1 MRRDNLSRPIRLAL
15 THEILTPSR
24 TMFDY
29 GCGRG
34 DDLKTLISSGFE
46 AAGWDPAHRPDVER
60 TPADV
65 VNLGYVVNVIDDP
78 AERADTLSRAWRL
91 ARRVLVVAARL
102 VDERDD
108 AHIAPVRDGWV
119 TRHGTFQKFYEHDE
133 LGAWIRATLGEE
145 PVPASLGVYYVF
157 RHPHERESYLASRF
171 RRRVSLPRS
180 RPSDEQYNQ
189 HQVLLEPLIA
199 FVADHG
205 RLPDPS
211 ELPNATKLEDAFGS
225 LRRAFRVVLWVT
237 DSDSWERIRQERT
250 IDLLVHLALAQ
261 FHGRPR
267 WSDLPETLRRD
278 VRAFFPS
285 YRAACERADKLL
297 FTAGNRE
304 AVALACRATDV
315 GKLTPSAMYVH
326 HTALNDL
333 PALLRVYEGC
343 GRALVGTVENAT
355 LIKLSRED
363 AQVSYLSYPDF
374 DADPHPSLAASVVCD
389 LRALRVHVR
398 SYVDRVNPPILHR
411 KELFVGPTYAARAK
425 FARLTRREEVL
436 GLYNEPERIGVRDS
450 WLAVCAERGVSFR
463 GHSVRV
469 ERGSEME
476 DR

>member
-1 MRRDNLSRPIRLAL
+1 MRRDNLSRPVRLAL
-15 THEILTPSR
+15 THEVLTPSR
-24 TMFDY
+24 TIFDY

-34 DDLKTLISSGFE
+34 DDLRNLASSGFE
-46 AAGWDPAHRPDVER
+46 AAGWDPAHRPDAPR
-60 TPADV
+60 KPADV
-65 VNLGYVVNVIDDP
+65 VNLGYVANVIDDP
-78 AERADTLSRAWRL
+78 IERADTLSRAWRL
-91 ARRVLVVAARL
+91 ARHVLIVAARL

-133 LGAWIRATLGEE
+133 LGAWIRETLGVD

-171 RRRVSLPRS
+171 RRPVSVPRS
-180 RPSDEQYNQ
+180 RPSDEQYQQ
-189 HQVLLEPLIA
+189 HQALLEPLIA

-205 RLPDPS
+205 RLPDS
-211 ELPNATKLEDAFGS
+211 TELPNAADLEDAFGS

-237 DSDSWERIRQERT
+237 PSDSWERIRLERT

-267 WSDLPETLRRD
+267 WSDLPDTLRRD

-297 FTAGNRE
+297 FAAGSRE
-304 AVALACRATDV
+304 AVALACRVADI
-315 GKLTPSAMYVH
+315 GKLTPSAIYVH

-343 GRALVGTVENAT
+343 ARALVGTVENAT

-363 AQVSYLSYPDF
+363 PQVSYLSYPDF
-374 DADPHPSLAASVVCD
+374 DADPHPALSGSVVCD
-389 LRALRVHVR
+389 LRELRVR
-398 SYVDRVNPPILHR
+398 SRTYVDRANPPILHR
-411 KELFVGPTYAARAK
+411 KELFVGPTYPARAK
-425 FARLTRREEVL
+425 SS
-436 GLYNEPERIGVRDS
+436 G
-450 WLAVCAERGVSFR
+450 
-463 GHSVRV
+463 
-469 ERGSEME
+469 
-476 DR
+476 

>member
-15 THEILTPSR
+15 THEVLTPRRSV
-24 TMFDY
+24 FDY

-34 DDLKTLISSGFE
+34 DDLRTLTSSGFE
-46 AAGWDPAHRPDVER
+46 AAGWDPAHRPDAPR

-78 AERADTLSRAWRL
+78 VERADTLSRAWRL
-91 ARRVLVVAARL
+91 ARHVLIVAARL

-133 LGAWIRATLGEE
+133 LGAWIRATLAQD

-157 RHPHERESYLASRF
+157 RRSHERESYLASRF
-171 RRRVSLPRS
+171 RRPVSLPRS
-180 RPSDEQYNQ
+180 RPSDEQYQ
-189 HQVLLEPLIA
+189 RHQDLLEPLMG

-205 RLPDPS
+205 RLPDQS
-211 ELPNATKLEDAFGS
+211 ELPNTPEVVQAFGS

-237 DSDSWERIRQERT
+237 DSDAWYRIRQERT
-250 IDLLVHLALAQ
+250 VDLLVHLALAK

-267 WSDLPETLRRD
+267 WSDLPETLQRD

-297 FTAGNRE
+297 FAAGNRE
-304 AVALACRATDV
+304 AVALACRVADV
-315 GKLTPSAMYVH
+315 GKLTPAAMYVH

-343 GRALVGTVENAT
+343 ARALVGTVENAT
-355 LIKLSRED
+355 LVKLARDD
-363 AQVSYLSYPDF
+363 AQVSYLSYPEF
-374 DADPHPSLAASVVCD
+374 DTDPHPALSASVVCD
-389 LRALRVHVR
+389 LRGLRVHSR
-398 SYVDRVNPPILHR
+398 SYVDRANPPILHR
-411 KELFVGPTYAARAK
+411 KELFVGMGYPARAK
-425 FARLTRREEVL
+425 FARLTEREEKL
-436 GLYNEPERIGVRDS
+436 GLYDEPERIGVLEGWR
-450 WLAVCAERGVSFR
+450 AVCAQRGVSFR
-463 GHSVRV
+463 GHAVRV
-469 ERGSEME
+469 TGAATLEER
-476 DR
+476 